1 MKHTTYKK
9 SKTTMLL
16 LAFVLCA
23 GFSGFA
29 QTLKISGTVSGDGQP
44 LPGVS
49 ILEKGTANGVVSD
62 FDGNYEI
69 TAKADGVLIFSYIG
83 YAVQEVPVNGK
94 ATVNVSL
101 TEDVAQLDEVVLIG
115 YGAQKKKE
123 LTGAVAQ
130 VKSESIENIS
140 TSDVG
145 NALQGQVAGVNVTSS
160 SGQPGDNAQILIRG
174 INSVFGSNEPL
185 FVVDGIPQDGNP
197 QLSVAEIETIDVLKD
212 AASAAIY
219 GTRGS
224 AGVILITTKTGKV
237 GKMNIGLRSF
247 YGVQDIISSIP
258 LLDFNDFWYAEFWR
272 INNNFP
278 GRFQNN
284 AWTPLEQNPFN
295 FTNNTNIMDLLQV
308 DMASIQQHSVNIS
321 GGKEGLT
328 YNVSMN
334 YFDQEGSLIN
344 SGLQRLNIRGNT
356 RYKKDRWTLTTGLG
370 IRTDEQRF
378 TPFRVLLDGY
388 RYMPYQNFIDPTQE
402 IIDDGDLNEN
412 DLNAL
417 GYFTAKLKRTDV
429 RNGDNFNFNTQAR
442 YEISKTM
449 NLTARVGLNRTNYL
463 RVRVDPVFNTYDQNG
478 DLRPPQIRSGVYNQ
492 NQRMTSQ
499 TVESIFNYDNDFG
512 HHNLKF
518 TAVASAE
525 KYTNT
530 SFFAQKFDLIS
541 NESVTLNGAT
551 LDPNVGTGN
560 GWMQDRENTLIG
572 LLGRM
577 QYNYKGKYFL
587 SASIR
592 QDGSSR
598 FAKENRWIYAPSASA
613 AWVISEEPGFEQN
626 FGDTINFFKLR
637 GSFGTTGNQSIA
649 DYSTQ
654 PTISLGHDYIF
665 GGGNATED
673 LALGAIQ
680 RDFKNPLAQWEKK
693 VEYNFGVDFGMFNN
707 KLTITTEV
715 YEGSRTNMLFPV
727 ILPPSV
733 GTNATTGA
741 LQSVILNIGDMRNY
755 GSEVSVNYKHKGQF
769 KWDISANYSTN
780 KNEVTRMSEYNKF
793 SFLSGSQVAPG
804 LPNEDLVT
812 ALREGYPAGSFFLIE
827 TDGIVR
833 TQEELDAYKLLEPTA
848 KLGDLRYVDQ
858 LTVDTDGDGIP
869 DAGDGTITIDD
880 RVYKGNGLPE
890 YELGLSFNA
899 EYKRFDFS
907 MIWYAAMGG
916 EIINGSKAY
925 AYKQGTH
932 QDLVHQWTPAN
943 PLSNIPAYRG
953 RDHQNMR
960 GYTDF
965 WLQDGS
971 FARLKNITLGYSL
984 PRSFTNKLKIN
995 KLRFYLSADNLLT
1008 ITNYDGFDPEIG
1020 GDGLNT
1026 RGIDAGVYP
1035 VSTQYRAG
1043 LLLNF

>member
-1 MKHTTYKK
+1 MKHTLNNQ
-9 SKTTMLL
+9 SKLTMLL
-16 LAFVLCA
+16 LAFVLCF

-29 QTLKISGTVSGDGQP
+29 QSLKISGTVSGDGQP

-62 FDGNYEI
+62 FDGNFEI
-69 TAKADGVLIFSYIG
+69 TAKSDGVLIFSYIG

-94 ATVNVSL
+94 ATIDVSL
-101 TEDVAQLDEVVLIG
+101 SQDVSQLEEVVLIG

-130 VKSESIENIS
+130 VKAESIEQIS

-185 FVVDGIPQDGNP
+185 YVVDGIPQDGNP

-237 GKMNIGLRSF
+237 GKMNIGVRSF
-247 YGVQDIISSIP
+247 YGVQDIQSSVP
-258 LLDFNDFWYAEFWR
+258 LMEFEDHQYRTYWTL
-272 INNNFP
+272 NFRN
-278 GRFQNN
+278 GTFQDNS
-284 AWTPLEQNPFN
+284 WTSLEQNPSN
-295 FTNNTNIMDLLQV
+295 MTNNTNLMDMLQV
-308 DMASIQQHSVNIS
+308 DMASIQQHSINIS
-321 GGKEGLT
+321 GGKQGLT
-328 YNVSMN
+328 YNVSGN

-344 SGLQRLNIRGNT
+344 SGLQRLNIRANT
-356 RYKKDRWTLTTGLG
+356 NYKKDRWTVSTGIGL
-370 IRTDEQRF
+370 RTDEQEF
-378 TPFRVLLDGY
+378 TPWRILLVGY
-388 RYMPYQNFIDPTQE
+388 QYNPYQPMLDP
-402 IIDDGDLNEN
+402 N
-412 DLNAL
+412 DVELDNSA
-417 GYFTAKLKRTDV
+417 GTATDNDATRVSYFMSRLKRTEV
-429 RNGDNFNFNTQAR
+429 QNSDNFNFNTRAQ
-442 YEISKTM
+442 YDISDKM
-449 NLTARVGLNRTNYL
+449 NVQARVGFNRTNSL
-463 RVRVDPVFNTYDQNG
+463 RVRIDPVFNAYDVNG
-478 DLRPPQIRSGVYNQ
+478 LLIPPQQRSGVRNQ
-492 NQRMTSQ
+492 HSRSTSQ
-499 TVESIFNYDNDFG
+499 TFESIFNYGNDFG
-512 HHNLKF
+512 YHNLKF

-525 KYTNT
+525 KYT
-530 SFFAQKFDLIS
+530 SRMFFGEKFDLIS
-541 NESVTLNGAT
+541 NSVTTLNGAT

-560 GWMQDRENTLIG
+560 GWGQDRENTLIG
-572 LLGRM
+572 LLGRV
-577 QYNYKGKYFL
+577 QYNYKEKYFL

-613 AWVISEEPGFEQN
+613 AWVISEEPGFEAN
-626 FGDTINFFKLR
+626 FGDTVNFFKLR
-637 GSFGTTGNQSIA
+637 ASYGTTGNQGIQ

-654 PTISLGHDYIF
+654 PTITVGHDYVF
-665 GGGNATED
+665 GATQEE
-673 LALGAIQ
+673 LVLGAIQ

-693 VEYNFGVDFGMFNN
+693 VEQNFGIDVGMFNN

-715 YEGSRTNMLFPV
+715 YDGSRTNMLFPV
-727 ILPPSV
+727 VLPPTV
-733 GTNATTGA
+733 GTSATTGA
-741 LQSVILNIGDMRNY
+741 SESVILNIGDMRNY
-755 GSEVSVNYKHKGQF
+755 GSEISVNYKHNGKF
-769 KWDISANYSTN
+769 KWNIGANYSTN
-780 KNEVTRMSEYNKF
+780 KNEITRMSEYNKY
-793 SFLSGSQVAPG
+793 SFLGGSQVAPG

-827 TDGIVR
+827 TDGIIR
-833 TQEELDAYKLLEPTA
+833 TDEELAEYQQLMPTA
-848 KLGDLRYVDQ
+848 RLGDLRYIDQ

-869 DAGDGTITIDD
+869 DAGDNTISQDD

-890 YELGLSFNA
+890 FELGLNFNA

-907 MIWYAAMGG
+907 MIWYAAIGG

-932 QDLVHQWTPAN
+932 RDLVHMWTPAN
-943 PLSNIPAYRG
+943 PTSNIPTYRT
-953 RDHQNMR
+953 RDHENMR

-971 FARLKNITLGYSL
+971 FARLKNVTIGYSL

-995 KLRFYLSADNLLT
+995 RLRLYLSADNLLT
-1008 ITNYDGFDPEIG
+1008 ITDYDGFDPEIG

-1035 VSTQYRAG
+1035 ISTQYRAG

>member
-1 MKHTTYKK
+1 MKHTLNKQ
-9 SKTTMLL
+9 SKLTMLL
-16 LAFVLCA
+16 LAFVLCF

-29 QTLKISGTVSGDGQP
+29 QSLKISGTVSGDGQP

-62 FDGNYEI
+62 FDGNFEI
-69 TAKADGVLIFSYIG
+69 TAKSDGVLIFSYIG

-94 ATVNVSL
+94 ATIDVSL
-101 TEDVAQLDEVVLIG
+101 SEDVSQLEEVVLIG

-130 VKSESIENIS
+130 VKAESIEQIS

-185 FVVDGIPQDGNP
+185 YVVDGIPQDGNP

-237 GKMNIGLRSF
+237 GKMNIGVRSF
-247 YGVQDIISSIP
+247 YGVQDIQSSVP
-258 LLDFNDFWYAEFWR
+258 LMEFEDHQYRTYWTL
-272 INNNFP
+272 NFRN
-278 GRFQNN
+278 GTFQDNS
-284 AWTPLEQNPFN
+284 WTSLEQNPSN
-295 FTNNTNIMDLLQV
+295 MTNNTSLMDMLQV

-321 GGKEGLT
+321 GGKQGLT
-328 YNVSMN
+328 YNVSGN
-334 YFDQEGSLIN
+334 YFDQQGSLLN
-344 SGLQRLNIRGNT
+344 SGLQRLNIRANT
-356 RYKKDRWTLTTGLG
+356 RYKKDRWTVSTGIGL
-370 IRTDEQRF
+370 RTDEQEF
-378 TPFRVLLDGY
+378 TPWRILLVGY
-388 RYMPYQNFIDPTQE
+388 RYQPYQTMLDP
-402 IIDDGDLNEN
+402 N
-412 DLNAL
+412 DVELDNSA
-417 GYFTAKLKRTDV
+417 GTATDNDATRVSYFMSRLKRTEV
-429 RNGDNFNFNTQAR
+429 QNSDNFNFNTRAQ
-442 YEISKTM
+442 YDISDKM
-449 NLTARVGLNRTNYL
+449 NVQARVGFNRTNSL
-463 RVRVDPVFNTYDQNG
+463 RVRIDPVFNAYDVNG
-478 DLRPPQIRSGVYNQ
+478 ILIPPQQRSGVRNQ
-492 NQRMTSQ
+492 HSRSTSQ
-499 TVESIFNYDNDFG
+499 TFESIFNYGNDFG
-512 HHNLKF
+512 YHNLKF

-525 KYTNT
+525 KYT
-530 SFFAQKFDLIS
+530 SRMFFAEKFDLIS
-541 NESVTLNGAT
+541 NSVTTLNGAT

-560 GWMQDRENTLIG
+560 GWGQDRENTLIG
-572 LLGRM
+572 LLGRV
-577 QYNYKGKYFL
+577 QYNYKEKYFL

-613 AWVISEEPGFEQN
+613 AWVISEEPGFEAN
-626 FGDTINFFKLR
+626 FGDTVNFFKLR
-637 GSFGTTGNQSIA
+637 ASYGTTGNQGIQ

-654 PTISLGHDYIF
+654 PTITVGHDYVF
-665 GGGNATED
+665 GASQEE
-673 LALGAIQ
+673 LVLGAIQ

-693 VEYNFGVDFGMFNN
+693 VEQNFGIDVGMFNN

-715 YEGSRTNMLFPV
+715 YDGSRTNMLFPV
-727 ILPPSV
+727 VLPPTV
-733 GTNATTGA
+733 GTSATTGA
-741 LQSVILNIGDMRNY
+741 SESVILNIGDMRNY
-755 GSEVSVNYKHKGQF
+755 GSEISVNYKHNGKF
-769 KWDISANYSTN
+769 KWNIGANYSTN
-780 KNEVTRMSEYNKF
+780 KNEITRMSEYNKY
-793 SFLSGSQVAPG
+793 SFLGGSQVAPG

-827 TDGIVR
+827 TDGIIR
-833 TQEELDAYKLLEPTA
+833 TDEELAEYQQLMPTA
-848 KLGDLRYVDQ
+848 RLGDLRYVDQ

-869 DAGDGTITIDD
+869 DAGDNTISQDD

-890 YELGLSFNA
+890 FELGLNFNA

-907 MIWYAAMGG
+907 MIWYAAIGG

-932 QDLVHQWTPAN
+932 RDLVHMWTPAN
-943 PLSNIPAYRG
+943 PTSNIPTYRT
-953 RDHQNMR
+953 RDHENMR

-971 FARLKNITLGYSL
+971 FARLKNVTIGYSL

-995 KLRFYLSADNLLT
+995 RLRLYLSADNLLT
-1008 ITNYDGFDPEIG
+1008 ITDYDGFDPEIG

-1035 VSTQYRAG
+1035 ISTQYRAG

>member
-185 FVVDGIPQDGNP
+185 YVVDGIPQDGNP

-237 GKMNIGLRSF
+237 GKMNINVRSF
-247 YGVQDIISSIP
+247 YGVQDILSSVP
-258 LLDFNDFWYAEFWR
+258 LTGFEDQMYRAYWTLNFRNGTFQDNSWTSLE
-272 INNNFP
+272 NNPANM
-278 GRFQNN
+278 
-284 AWTPLEQNPFN
+284 
-295 FTNNTNIMDLLQV
+295 TNNTNIMDMLQV
-308 DMASIQQHSVNIS
+308 DMASIQQHSVNVS
-321 GGKEGLT
+321 GGKQGLT
-328 YNVSMN
+328 YNVSAN
-334 YFDQEGSLIN
+334 YFDQEGLLIN
-344 SGLQRLNIRGNT
+344 SGLKRLNIRANT
-356 RYKKDRWTLTTGLG
+356 NYKKDRWTVSTGIGL
-370 IRTDEQRF
+370 RTDEQEF
-378 TPFRVLLDGY
+378 SPWRVLLVGY
-388 RYMPYQNFIDPTQE
+388 QYKAYQNNLDPSQTSL
-402 IIDDGDLNEN
+402 DDSAGSATDN
-412 DLNAL
+412 DATRVS
-417 GYFTAKLKRTDV
+417 YFMSRLKRTEV
-429 RNGDNFNFNTQAR
+429 QNGDNFNFNTRLR
-442 YEISKTM
+442 YDISDDM
-449 NLTARVGLNRTNYL
+449 NLQARVGVNRTNNF
-463 RVRVDPVFNTYDQNG
+463 RVRIDPMFNAYDVNG
-478 DLRPPQIRSGVYNQ
+478 NLIPPFQRSGVRN
-492 NQRMTSQ
+492 NHQRMTAQ
-499 TVESIFNYDNDFG
+499 TFESIFNYNKELG
-512 HHNLKF
+512 YHSLKF

-525 KYTNT
+525 KYTHT
-530 SFFAQKFDLIS
+530 SFFGEKFDLVS
-541 NESVTLNGAT
+541 NDITTLNGAT

-560 GWMQDRENTLIG
+560 GWGQDRENTLIG

-577 QYNYKGKYFL
+577 QYNYKEKYFL

-613 AWVISEEPGFEQN
+613 AWIISEEPGFEQN

-637 GSFGTTGNQSIA
+637 ASYGTTGNQGIQ

-654 PTISLGHDYIF
+654 PTISIGHDYIF
-665 GGGNATED
+665 GTNQEQ
-673 LALGAIQ
+673 LVLGAIQ

-693 VEYNFGVDFGMFNN
+693 VEQNFGVDLGMFNN

-715 YEGSRTNMLFPV
+715 YDGSRTNMLFPV
-727 ILPPSV
+727 VLPPSV

-741 LQSVILNIGDMRNY
+741 SQSVILNIGDMRNY
-755 GSEVSVNYKHKGQF
+755 GSEVSVNYKHTGKL
-769 KWDISANYSTN
+769 KWNLGVNYSTN
-780 KNEVTRMSEYNKF
+780 KNEITRMSDYNKF
-793 SFLSGSQVAPG
+793 SFLGGSQVAPG

-812 ALREGYPAGSFFLIE
+812 ALKEGYPAGSFFLIE
-827 TDGIVR
+827 TDGIIR
-833 TQEELDAYKLLEPTA
+833 TQEELDIYKQLIPTA
-848 KLGDLRYVDQ
+848 QLGDLRYIDQ

-869 DAGDGTITIDD
+869 DAGDGQITIDD

-890 YELGLSFNA
+890 YELGLNFNA
-899 EYKRFDFS
+899 QYKRFDFS
-907 MIWYAAMGG
+907 MILYAAIGG

-925 AYKQGTH
+925 AYKQGNH
-932 QDLVHQWTPAN
+932 QDLVHMWTPAN
-943 PLSNIPAYRG
+943 PLSNIPTYHT
-953 RDHQNMR
+953 RDHENMR

-971 FARLKNITLGYSL
+971 FGRIKNVTLGYSL

-995 KLRFYLSADNLLT
+995 RIRFYVSADNLLT

>member
-9 SKTTMLL
+9 GKTTMLL
-16 LAFVLCA
+16 FAFVLCV

-29 QTLKISGTVSGDGQP
+29 QSLKISGTVSGDGQQ

-69 TAKADGVLIFSYIG
+69 TAKSDGVLIFSYIG
-83 YAVQEVPVNGK
+83 YAIQEVPVNGK
-94 ATVNVSL
+94 ASINVSL
-101 TEDVAQLDEVVLIG
+101 NEDVAQLDEVVLIG

-123 LTGAVAQ
+123 LAGAVAQ
-130 VKSESIENIS
+130 VKSETIEQIA

-145 NALQGQVAGVNVTSS
+145 SALQGQIAGVNVTSS

-185 FVVDGIPQDGNP
+185 YVVDGIPQDGNP

-224 AGVILITTKTGKV
+224 AGVILITTKRGEV
-237 GKMNIGLRSF
+237 GKMNISLRSY
-247 YGVQDIISSIP
+247 YGVQDIVSSIP
-258 LLDFNDFWYAEFWR
+258 LLDFADYWYVDFWR
-272 INNNFP
+272 NNHIKGNAY
-278 GRFQNN
+278 QNN
-284 AWTPLEQNPFN
+284 SWTALEQNPFN
-295 FTNNTNIMDLLQV
+295 FTNDTNIMDLLQE
-308 DMASIQQHSVNIS
+308 DMAPIQQHSINVS
-321 GGKEGLT
+321 GGKQGLT

-344 SGLQRLNIRGNT
+344 SGLQRLNIRANT
-356 RYKKDRWTLTTGLG
+356 RYKKDKWTLTTGLG

-388 RYMPYQNFIDPTQE
+388 RYKPYQNYIDPTQE
-402 IIDDGDLNEN
+402 TIDDGDLNDN

-442 YEISKTM
+442 YDISESM
-449 NLTARVGLNRTNYL
+449 NLTTRVGINRTNYL
-463 RVRVDPVFNTYDQNG
+463 RVQIDPLFNTYDQDGN
-478 DLRPPQIRSGVYNQ
+478 LRQPQIRSGVYNQ
-492 NQRMTSQ
+492 HQRMTSQ
-499 TVESIFNYDNDFG
+499 TVESIFNYGKDFG
-512 HHNLKF
+512 YHNLKF

-530 SFFAQKFDLIS
+530 SFFARKYDLIS
-541 NESVTLNGAT
+541 NESQTLNGAT
-551 LDPNVGTGN
+551 LDPDVGTGN
-560 GWMQDRENTLIG
+560 GWMQNRESTLIG
-572 LLGRM
+572 LLARA
-577 QYNYKGKYFL
+577 QYNYKSKYFL

-598 FAKENRWIYAPSASA
+598 FAEENRWIYAPSASA
-613 AWVISEEPGFEQN
+613 AWVISEEDGWDAN

-637 GSFGTTGNQSIA
+637 GSFGTTGNQSIG

-654 PTISLGHDYIF
+654 PTVTLGHDYVF
-665 GGGNATED
+665 GRDTET
-673 LALGAIQ
+673 LTLGATQ

-715 YEGSRTNMLFPV
+715 YDGSRTNMLFPV
-727 ILPPSV
+727 VLPPSV

-755 GSEVSVNYKHKGQF
+755 GSEVSVNYKHKGRF
-769 KWDISANYSTN
+769 KWDVSANYSTN
-780 KNEVTRMSEYNKF
+780 KNKVTRMSEYNKF

-804 LPNEDLVT
+804 LPSEDLVT

-827 TDGIVR
+827 TDGIIR
-833 TQEELDAYKLLEPTA
+833 TQEELDVYKELMPTA
-848 KLGDLRYVDQ
+848 NLGDLRYIDQ
-858 LTVDTDGDGIP
+858 LTVDTDGDGVP
-869 DAGDGTITIDD
+869 DAADGTITIDD

-890 YELGLSFNA
+890 YELGFRFNA

-907 MIWYAAMGG
+907 MIWYAAIGG

-943 PLSNIPAYRG
+943 PTSDIPSFRG
-953 RDHQNMR
+953 RDHENMR

-995 KLRFYLSADNLLT
+995 RLRFYVAAENLLT
-1008 ITNYDGFDPEIG
+1008 ITDYDGFDPEIG

-1035 VSTQYRAG
+1035 ISAQYRAG